1 MRYFDVFCVF
11 LQPQSPIVKLKKA
24 MPTITRKIQLH
35 LCTEGLSE
43 EERKAQ
49 WKLLYRINDN
59 LYRAANNISSKLYL
73 DEHVSSMV
81 RLKHAKY
88 ASLNSE
94 LLKAK
99 KAENEEAIAELV
111 ARIAAMKSEM
121 SAQEEAICSYATE
134 MATRTLAGK
143 FASEMEL
150 DIYGQILAEVKSVV
164 FKNFSND
171 SKEVGQGI
179 RSIRT
184 YKKGMPIP
192 FPWNKTIRLEAKKKE
207 SFSKQ
212 NAEEYDIY
220 LNWYKSSRADKK
232 AIHFQLY
239 FGKDKSNNQQIVKR
253 CLKLDDTCT
262 EDYQLQTSSIQVRKG
277 PNGTEFY
284 LLLVVNIPQ
293 EKHTLNKKVVVG
305 VDLGI
310 NVPAYVATNCTEE
323 RKAIGCREYFLDT
336 RLAFHRRFRSLQ
348 KLKGTTGGR
357 GRKKKLEP
365 LERLREKEHNW
376 VHTQNHLFSREVIK
390 FALQVKAATIQMEDL
405 SGFGKDEEGNVEDE
419 KKFLQSNWSYFE
431 LQNMIKY
438 KAAKVGI
445 KVNFVNPVYTSQ
457 TCSCCGVRAPDNR
470 ESVHFVCHN
479 PTCKMYGKE
488 VHADYN
494 AARNI
499 ANSNKIV
506 KK

>member
-1 MRYFDVFCVF
+1 
-11 LQPQSPIVKLKKA
+11 

-35 LCTEGLSE
+35 LCTEGLTE
-43 EERKAQ
+43 DERKAQ
-49 WKLLYRINDN
+49 WTMLYRINDN

-81 RLKHAKY
+81 RLKHAEY

-99 KAENEEAIAELV
+99 KTENEEAIAELE
-111 ARIAAMKSEM
+111 ARIEAIKSEM

-143 FASEMEL
+143 FASEMDL

-164 FKNFSND
+164 FKNFSSD
-171 SKEVGQGI
+171 SKEVREGK

-192 FPWNKTIRLEAKKKE
+192 FPWNKTIRIVANKKE
-207 SFSKQ
+207 SSTKHD
-212 NAEEYDIY
+212 EEEFDFYI
-220 LNWYKSSRADKK
+220 NWYKPSRANKK
-232 AIHFQLY
+232 AIRFQLY

-253 CLKLDDTCT
+253 CLKMDDTCT
-262 EDYQLQTSSIQVRKG
+262 EEYQLQTSSIQIKKG
-277 PNGTEFY
+277 QNGTEFY

-293 EKHTLNKKVVVG
+293 EKHVLNKKVVVG

-323 RKAIGCREYFLDT
+323 RKAIGDRDHFLNT
-336 RLAFHRRFRSLQ
+336 RIEFSRRFHSFQ
-348 KLKGTTGGR
+348 KLKGTAGGR

-365 LERLREKEHNW
+365 LERLREKERNW
-376 VHTQNHLFSREVIK
+376 VHTQNHLFSRDVIN

-405 SGFGKDEEGNVEDE
+405 SGFGKEEEGKVEED
-419 KKFLQSNWSYFE
+419 KKFLQSNWSYYE

-438 KAAKVGI
+438 KAGKVGI
-445 KVNFVNPVYTSQ
+445 KVNLVEPAYTSQ
-457 TCSCCGVRAPDNR
+457 TCSWCGTIGIRDSTSFCCQ
-470 ESVHFVCHN
+470 N
-479 PTCKMYGKE
+479 PNCEQYGKKDI
-488 VHADYN
+488 HADYN

-499 ANSNKIV
+499 ARSNKIV
-506 KK
+506 KNE